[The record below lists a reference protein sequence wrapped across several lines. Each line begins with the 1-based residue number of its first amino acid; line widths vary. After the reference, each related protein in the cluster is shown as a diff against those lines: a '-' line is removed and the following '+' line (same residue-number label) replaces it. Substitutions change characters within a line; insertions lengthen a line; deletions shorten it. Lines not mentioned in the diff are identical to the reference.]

1 MRWEKCVARL
11 FSTRPQIRFVHYCGM
26 RLIYLEYGVSTKSR
40 SFEVIRTNDPKL
52 GTVSD
57 LQLVCCDGDAGDA
70 HLLLLLSFPVLD
82 KEEDSCKAVGVE
94 LLMLEAK

>member
-1 MRWEKCVARL
+1 M
-11 FSTRPQIRFVHYCGM
+11 IR
-26 RLIYLEYGVSTKSR
+26 
-40 SFEVIRTNDPKL
+40 NL
-52 GTVSD
+52 GWLSD